1 MSIDLSG
8 GNENMDYAQL
18 EHTYKGFIF
27 LTKIAVV
34 SMIVLLVG
42 MYLFLT

>member
-27 LTKIAVV
+27 LTKIAIV
-34 SMIVLLVG
+34 SLIVLLAG